1 MKKINTSSF
10 IVAFFAILT
19 ILLITYSKEVIE
31 SVGFSIS
38 IWKENLFPS
47 LFPFFVLSNLLIEYD
62 FIHFLGKYFGR
73 WMPQLFGLP
82 KESSFILFIS
92 MISGFPSS
100 AKYTSRLVG
109 EKILTKEEGEQLLTF
124 THFANPLFILGFIG
138 TTLLHNQTLALFLLF
153 CHISSNII
161 LGILERKESMKDFE
175 KEEKRD
181 FFKEKKSYNFGKIFT
196 KSIIDSLN
204 TTFLLLGV
212 VTCFL
217 VLTTILQS
225 MIPMEDFVKIFL
237 SGLLEM
243 TQGIKLV
250 GTSSF
255 SLFFKGLL
263 ILVFLSFGGFSIHM
277 QVLSFLSEQNLRYF
291 PYFWSRILQVI
302 LASILY
308 FLFFPLLFH

>member
-1 MKKINTSSF
+1 MKAEETTDNLKKG
-10 IVAFFAILT
+10 
-19 ILLITYSKEVIE
+19 KE
-31 SVGFSIS
+31 
-38 IWKENLFPS
+38 K
-47 LFPFFVLSNLLIEYD
+47 
-62 FIHFLGKYFGR
+62 R
-73 WMPQLFGLP
+73 
-82 KESSFILFIS
+82 
-92 MISGFPSS
+92 
-100 AKYTSRLVG
+100 
-109 EKILTKEEGEQLLTF
+109 
-124 THFANPLFILGFIG
+124 
-138 TTLLHNQTLALFLLF
+138 
-153 CHISSNII
+153 
-161 LGILERKESMKDFE
+161 E